1 MYIHIPMEMHEYR
14 HIRAVV
20 LESRNYLRDRYVA
33 VFFLV
38 SATDTSHNKLTR
50 KNIGIIQNYMYL

>member
-1 MYIHIPMEMHEYR
+1 MEMHEYH

-50 KNIGIIQNYMYL
+50 KRHWDHTNHMYL